1 MMPTKSKYNLSDSHM
16 LRVPQSIWNRYV
28 KRYKDNA
35 PEQARDDLDL
45 IIGVEDNG
53 NVDKKD

>member
-16 LRVPQSIWNRYV
+16 LRVPQSIWKKYI
-28 KRYKDNA
+28 KKHGDKA

-45 IIGVEDNG
+45 VIGVVRG
-53 NVDKKD
+53 H